1 VTPRNACALAAVAAL
16 AASAGDVLLLWYASG
31 GRPDLPMLPPI
42 GGGALVAGHYLGVLA
57 IPLYAF
63 GYWGVAQAIRPR
75 RLPEGGPSRSDPQT
89 SGADRAARE
98 RAAQQVF
105 LAGAFGAAYGAAVH
119 GITAIAEHAGR
130 GAAGPATPASI
141 LGPYFA
147 FLGPL
152 WIALAALALVGS
164 VVYTRAVASGAT
176 LLPRR
181 MALASPVA
189 LCALAAL
196 LAAPTPL
203 GRALLVPA
211 APNVAH
217 LWFFALAALALDPG
231 RRPELRGP

>member
-1 VTPRNACALAAVAAL
+1 MTPRNACALAALAAL

-57 IPLYAF
+57 IPLYAV
-63 GYWGVAQAIRPR
+63 GYGGVAQAIR
-75 RLPEGGPSRSDPQT
+75 
-89 SGADRAARE
+89 GAGERAAR
-98 RAAQQVF
+98 QVF

-130 GAAGPATPASI
+130 GAAGPATPAAI
-141 LGPYFA
+141 LGPYTV

-211 APNVAH
+211 APNVAQ

-231 RRPELRGP
+231 RRPELRGR